1 VATTL
6 VAYFLCLISI
16 GNRKFVSK
24 SPITPVVALA
34 SRTDREPRPRTDRG
48 PTDRP
53 TSKVRLFSPSF
64 EDSTS
69 ILQVSV
75 STSLPFEGQ
84 HTTRH
89 RHCPHPPISRDAGNP
104 LHPALYSAPTPRPI
118 SHNPPRRSRSRILRR
133 PHHRALQGRL
143 SQSGHE
149 CRADDPE
156 CLEGGVQEGL
166 LADQGVE

>member
-1 VATTL
+1 M
-6 VAYFLCLISI
+6 
-16 GNRKFVSK
+16 K
-24 SPITPVVALA
+24 STSRRSRPSSPA
-34 SRTDREPRPRTDRG
+34 SRTDRG
-48 PTDRP
+48 PTEDRRGP

-118 SHNPPRRSRSRILRR
+118 SHNPPLLHQPPRQTRPARHPRRSRSRILRR